1 MKPKTKPKNTQKKN
15 KKKKTEFDNQNE
27 FSTHALSPNDR
38 VSTYP
43 SSNAGLSKTIIQ
55 HLKGGVTGWILYQ
68 PVF

>member
-1 MKPKTKPKNTQKKN
+1 MKPKTKPKNTQKKT
-15 KKKKTEFDNQNE
+15 KKKPDFDNQNE

>member
-1 MKPKTKPKNTQKKN
+1 MKPKTKPKNN
-15 KKKKTEFDNQNE
+15 LKKTEKKPDFDYQNE
-27 FSTHALSPNDR
+27 ISTHALSPNDR

>member
-1 MKPKTKPKNTQKKN
+1 MKPKTKPKKNLKKN
-15 KKKKTEFDNQNE
+15 EKKKTDFDNQNE

-43 SSNAGLSKTIIQ
+43 SSNAGLSKTVLQ
-55 HLKGGVTGWILYQ
+55 HQKGGVTGWILYQ